1 MQRVNFLA
9 KEYRL
14 EPVRNEEMIGIC
26 DPEGERP
33 AYSTSDKNSPD
44 KWVAAIKNTGNEN
57 IQFIPVDKNI
67 VYYRDD
73 GQKES
78 SCDGMILYND
88 DSSICFVELKDVRT
102 SGWISDA
109 IDQLKET
116 IKVFNKNH
124 DYHNF
129 SDRTAY
135 AANCCHP
142 NFQTSCRERLQ
153 EFRSQTHFR
162 LAPQATIEIKSF
174 GNSII

>member
-44 KWVAAIKNTGNEN
+44 KWVATIKNTGNEN

-116 IKVFNKNH
+116 IKVIQFNIPIIP
-124 DYHNF
+124 DPV
-129 SDRTAY
+129 Y
-135 AANCCHP
+135 AVIYLRIRCFLYLCSQNITNQYCHV
-142 NFQTSCRERLQ
+142 N
-153 EFRSQTHFR
+153 
-162 LAPQATIEIKSF
+162 EICS
-174 GNSII
+174 

>member
-14 EPVRNEEMIGIC
+14 EPVRNEEM
-26 DPEGERP
+26 
-33 AYSTSDKNSPD
+33 
-44 KWVAAIKNTGNEN
+44 
-57 IQFIPVDKNI
+57 IPVDKNI

-142 NFQTSCRERLQ
+142 NFQTSCERLQ

>member
-14 EPVRNEEMIGIC
+14 EPERNEEKIGIC

-33 AYSTSDKNSPD
+33 AYSTSDENSPD
-44 KWVAAIKNTGNEN
+44 KWVATIKNAGNVN

-78 SCDGMILYND
+78 SCDGMILYNN

-109 IDQLKET
+109 VNQLRET
-116 IKVFNKNH
+116 ITVFNKNH
-124 DYHNF
+124 NYRNF

-174 GNSII
+174 GKTNI

>member
-1 MQRVNFLA
+1 M
-9 KEYRL
+9 
-14 EPVRNEEMIGIC
+14 
-26 DPEGERP
+26 
-33 AYSTSDKNSPD
+33 
-44 KWVAAIKNTGNEN
+44 
-57 IQFIPVDKNI
+57 
-67 VYYRDD
+67 YYRDD

>member
-44 KWVAAIKNTGNEN
+44 KWVATIKNTGNEN

-116 IKVFNKNH
+116 IKVFNKKSRLSQFFRQNCLCGQLLSPKLS
-124 DYHNF
+124 NLLSRAAAGIQKPNPF
-129 SDRTAY
+129 S
-135 AANCCHP
+135 
-142 NFQTSCRERLQ
+142 SCP
-153 EFRSQTHFR
+153 S
-162 LAPQATIEIKSF
+162 
-174 GNSII
+174 GNY

>member
-44 KWVAAIKNTGNEN
+44 KWVATIKNTGNEN

-116 IKVFNKNH
+116 IKVFNKITTITI
-124 DYHNF
+124 F
-129 SDRTAY
+129 PTELLMRPIAVT
-135 AANCCHP
+135 
-142 NFQTSCRERLQ
+142 QTFKPPVASGCR
-153 EFRSQTHFR
+153 
-162 LAPQATIEIKSF
+162 
-174 GNSII
+174 NSEAKPIFVLPLRQLLK